1 MSPAFAL
8 FMVGMSTSDHS
19 CYKIELLNKLRILSV
34 AGDGKPY

>member
-8 FMVGMSTSDHS
+8 FMVGMSTSDRS

-34 AGDGKPY
+34 AGDEKPY